1 MVATPVPTIAV
12 FPEEKLTQSQKVEK
26 WTWQLCRALEGDYEQ
41 YHRRMIT
48 NNAQR
53 YSQGDNVLGVREDL
67 SQYAKDQLEALDNGT
82 AKLMKFRMEFGRKY
96 IKIIQQDYDT
106 FQDRNEYRDG
116 SVHAFVDR
124 NTGEVY
130 KPASWK
136 SPAKHVRY
144 DLRLIRDRANLH
156 DPNFVD
162 WAGGYL
168 YMR

>member
-1 MVATPVPTIAV
+1 MLTAVPTIAV

-26 WTWQLCRALEGDYEQ
+26 WVWQLCRSLEENYKL
-41 YHRRMIT
+41 
-48 NNAQR
+48 R
-53 YSQGDNVLGVREDL
+53 YPDSSQPI
-67 SQYAKDQLEALDNGT
+67 
-82 AKLMKFRMEFGRKY
+82 KFRMEFGRKY

-106 FQDRNEYRDG
+106 FRDRNEYRDG
-116 SVHAFVDR
+116 GVHAFVDR

-144 DLRLIRDRANLH
+144 DMRLIKHRDFLHNPAN
-156 DPNFVD
+156 VD

-168 YMR
+168 YLRG